1 VSRPSQ
7 EALELEGSVGTRDKA
22 ERDTAQALQ
31 KIQLRYLKITFK
43 FLFFWGEIED
53 MEMWRRRDSF

>member
-1 VSRPSQ
+1 MVQVSRPSQ

-31 KIQLRYLKITFK
+31 KIQLRYLIFK
-43 FLFFWGEIED
+43 FSYVFKYI
-53 MEMWRRRDSF
+53 